1 MKQLLVAVLLLTG
14 MSYAG
19 AQEVYTSSGKPRTHK
34 KVKKERG
41 FDPDRL
47 ILGGGLNL
55 GFGNGYANVG
65 ASPIVGYRITNA
77 LSAGIGMG
85 YQYYKAPDPYYY
97 DPADPYKVFYDY
109 EHIFYPS
116 VWTRLFVYNNFFIS
130 SAYEFDFI
138 NFKGPGLDNFGN
150 PITIK
155 KNVTNPCLLVGA
167 GFRQPLGG
175 RVSAYFEFIYDVL
188 QGDYSPYPKNA
199 PDIRIGFAAG
209 L

>member
-1 MKQLLVAVLLLTG
+1 MKQILVATLLMLSI
-14 MSYAG
+14 SYAG
-19 AQEVYTSSGKPRTHK
+19 AQEVYTSSGKANTHK
-34 KVKKERG
+34 KSKRTTG
-41 FDPDRL
+41 YDPDRL

-65 ASPIVGYRITNA
+65 LSPIVGYRITNA
-77 LSAGIGMG
+77 FSAGIGLG

-109 EHIFYPS
+109 EHIVYPS
-116 VWTRLFVYNNFFIS
+116 IWTKLFVYRNFFIS
-130 SAYEFDFI
+130 GTFEHDFI
-138 NFKGPGLDNFGN
+138 NFRGPGLDNYGN

-155 KNVTNPCLLVGA
+155 LNVTNPVLLVGA

-175 RVSAYFEFIYDVL
+175 RVSAYFELIYDVL
-188 QGDYSPYPKNA
+188 QGDYSPYPKGA
-199 PDIRIGFAAG
+199 PDIRVGFAAG